1 MGRALIS
8 SLALSLAALGAVG
21 PGAAGA
27 AEPQEPSM
35 TQLNAEIEQVAGL
48 VGNARADIN
57 LVEKQYSQREEP
69 SDEVA
74 RMARY
79 ADAELQH
86 ALENY
91 RGASVLFYD
100 LVADKDF
107 QKSKMYGEA
116 LFYLADSL
124 YQQKD
129 LLGAR
134 LYLRQLLALKG
145 PHYREGL
152 ARYLEIAGRMNEFVG
167 IDEYINQARGLSG
180 GELPP
185 ELSYVYAKWMFRRED
200 LAPEDRVRRAMNTF
214 KALADVQD
222 GALYLQSA
230 YFLGVGHVRLK
241 EYDQAIEV
249 FRKVSSANPRGARE
263 AQVKELANLSLGRV
277 LYEVGKFDEAI
288 DRYQEIPQNSDN
300 FVDALYETA
309 WTYVKKGDF
318 QHARNTVEILLLVSE
333 DSVVE
338 PEARIL
344 QGTLLLKLQKYEDA
358 TESYETVI
366 NRYAPVR
373 DEIDAL
379 LTVNKDPVK
388 YFDDL
393 LSRSEKALEVSS
405 LLPPI
410 ALKWATTRREV
421 GDAVELMNKLSEG
434 RRGVTESQDIAARIL
449 KVLDE
454 RGAEAFPLLQAGV
467 TRADAVDTSLA
478 KAEQALTRLEGVLAS
493 KYLSGDQATEL
504 AKARAEADALKG
516 RIDTLPTSE
525 AEVQARKE
533 RMKARIE
540 ELRAQVFRAGLDAQ
554 SAVAQLTAITKFVD
568 DTRAQ
573 REDAPED
580 ERAFLE
586 RVQNERRAIEATIAD
601 LEKLDLRLM
610 DEGTNAIA
618 AISGEDQ
625 LKKDYAAVLDKQ
637 KNLFRE
643 AKDKLPGDARQA
655 LLRCDVI
662 RADAAAVRERVG
674 AAKAV
679 LRERVAARAEKFRA
693 TIQGEQALLDGYG
706 REVAQVS
713 GSASDLVGRIA
724 FDSFRRVRQQFYDL
738 VLKADVGVVDVA
750 FTRKQDKTVQI
761 QKLSAQKDRELKQ
774 LDEEFKEVLKDVE

>member
-1 MGRALIS
+1 MSLRLAPVLVCALAS
-8 SLALSLAALGAVG
+8 AALGAD
-21 PGAAGA
+21 
-27 AEPQEPSM
+27 QRSM
-35 TQLNAEIEQVAGL
+35 QQLNAEIEQVAGQ
-48 VGNARADIN
+48 VQNARADIN

-69 SDEVA
+69 SDEAA
-74 RMARY
+74 RQARY

-91 RGASVLFYD
+91 AGAATLFYD

-107 QKSKMYGEA
+107 HQSRMYGEA

-124 YQQKD
+124 YQQKNY
-129 LLGAR
+129 LGAR
-134 LYLRQLLALKG
+134 LYLRQLLALRG

-167 IDEYINQARGLSG
+167 IDEYINQARGLAG

-200 LAPEDRVRRAMNTF
+200 LPMEDRVRRAMGTF
-214 KALADVQD
+214 KMLADVDQ

-230 YFLGVGHVRLK
+230 YFLGVGHVKLK
-241 EYDQAIEV
+241 EYDQAIQAFTRV
-249 FRKVSSANPRGARE
+249 AAAKPRGERE
-263 AQVKELANLSLGRV
+263 TQVKELANLSLGRV
-277 LYEVGKFDEAI
+277 LYETGKFSEAI
-288 DRYQEIPQNSDN
+288 DRYQEIPQNSVN

-309 WTYVKKGDF
+309 WTYVKMGEF
-318 QHARNTVEILLLVSE
+318 QRARNTVEILLLVSE

-358 TESYETVI
+358 TESYEQVI

-393 LSRSEKALEVSS
+393 LSRNEKTLDVAS

-410 ALKWATTRREV
+410 ALKWASTRREV
-421 GDAVELMNKLSEG
+421 GDAVEVINQLEAG
-434 RRGVTESQDIAARIL
+434 RRGVGESQDIANRIL

-454 RGAEAFPLLQAGV
+454 RGTEAFPLLQAGV
-467 TRADAVDTSLA
+467 TRADAVDNSVTR
-478 KAEQALTRLEGVLAS
+478 AEQILTRIEGELAAQ
-493 KYLSGDQATEL
+493 YLSGDQAAEL
-504 AKARAEADALKG
+504 AKARAEADALRS
-516 RIDTLPTSE
+516 RIDTLPTTE
-525 AEVQARKE
+525 AEVTARKE
-533 RMKARIE
+533 RMQARIDQ
-540 ELRAQVFRAGLDAQ
+540 LDQQVFRTQLDAQ
-554 SAVAQLTAITKFVD
+554 SLIAQLTAITKFVD

-573 REDAPED
+573 RKDAPED

-586 RVQNERRAIEATIAD
+586 RVQQERKGIDATMAD
-601 LEKLDLRLM
+601 LEALHMKLLEER
-610 DEGTNAIA
+610 TNAVA

-625 LKKDYAAVLDKQ
+625 LKKDYAALLDRQ
-637 KNLFRE
+637 KGIFRQ
-643 AKDKLPGDARQA
+643 AQDKLPGDARQA

-662 RADAAAVRERVG
+662 RADATAVRERVA

-679 LRERVAARAEKFRA
+679 LRERVQRRSEKFRA
-693 TIQGEQALLDGYG
+693 TIQAEQALLEGYG

-713 GSASDLVGRIA
+713 GNARDLVGRIA

-761 QKLSAQKDRELKQ
+761 QKLSAQKDRELKA

>member
-8 SLALSLAALGAVG
+8 SLALCLAALGAVG
-21 PGAAGA
+21 PAAARA

-35 TQLNAEIEQVAGL
+35 TQLSAEIEQVAGL

-249 FRKVSSANPRGARE
+249 FRKVSTANPRGARE

-388 YFDDL
+388 YFEDL
-393 LSRSEKALEVSS
+393 LSRNEKALDVSA
-405 LLPPI
+405 LLPQI
-410 ALKWATTRREV
+410 ALKWASTRREV
-421 GDAVELMNKLSEG
+421 GDAVEVINKLEEG
-434 RRGVTESQDIAARIL
+434 RRGVSESQDIAARIL

-478 KAEQALTRLEGVLAS
+478 KAEQALTRIEGALAS

-533 RMKARIE
+533 RMKARVE

-568 DTRAQ
+568 DTKAQ
-573 REDAPED
+573 RKDAPED

-601 LEKLDLRLM
+601 LEKLDLKLM
-610 DEGTNAIA
+610 EEGTNAIA

-643 AKDKLPGDARQA
+643 AKDRLPGDARQA

-679 LRERVAARAEKFRA
+679 LRDRVAARAEKFRA

-706 REVAQVS
+706 RDVAQVS
-713 GSASDLVGRIA
+713 GNARDLVGRIA

>member
-1 MGRALIS
+1 MGRRLVLI
-8 SLALSLAALGAVG
+8 LLCVAVAPRAAR
-21 PGAAGA
+21 AADR
-27 AEPQEPSM
+27 SM
-35 TQLNAEIEQVAGL
+35 AQLNAEIEQVAGQ
-48 VGNARADIN
+48 VANARADIN

-69 SDEVA
+69 SDEAA
-74 RMARY
+74 RQARY

-91 RGASVLFYD
+91 TGAATLFYD

-107 QKSKMYGEA
+107 HKSRMYGEA

-124 YQQKD
+124 YQQKNY
-129 LLGAR
+129 LGAR

-152 ARYLEIAGRMNEFVG
+152 ARYLEIAGRMNEFAG

-200 LAPEDRVRRAMNTF
+200 LALEDRVRRAMGTF
-214 KALADVQD
+214 KMLADVPD

-230 YFLGVGHVRLK
+230 YFLGVGHVKLK

-249 FRKVSSANPRGARE
+249 FKRVAAARPRGERE

-277 LYEVGKFDEAI
+277 LYETGKYSEAV
-288 DRYQEIPQNSDN
+288 DRYQEIQQNSVN
-300 FVDALYETA
+300 FVDAMYETA
-309 WTYVKKGDF
+309 WTYVKMGELKR
-318 QHARNTVEILLLVSE
+318 ALNTVEILRMVSE
-333 DSVVE
+333 DTVVE

-344 QGTLLLKLQKYEDA
+344 QGTLLVKLQKYEEA
-358 TESYETVI
+358 TENYEQVI
-366 NRYAPVR
+366 NRFAPVR

-393 LSRSEKALEVSS
+393 LSRNDKALDVSA

-410 ALKWATTRREV
+410 ALKWASTRREV
-421 GDAVELMNKLSEG
+421 GDAVEVINQLEAG
-434 RRGVTESQDIAARIL
+434 RRGVGESQDIANRIL

-454 RGAEAFPLLQAGV
+454 RGTEAFPLLQAGV
-467 TRADAVDTSLA
+467 TRADAVDTSVTR
-478 KAEQALTRLEGVLAS
+478 AEQTLTRIEGELAS
-493 KYLSGDQATEL
+493 TYLSADQSAALAT
-504 AKARAEADALKG
+504 AQNDADALRQ
-516 RIDTLPTSE
+516 RIDTLPTTE
-525 AEVQARKE
+525 AEVTARKE
-533 RMKARIE
+533 RMQARIDQ
-540 ELRAQVFRAGLDAQ
+540 LDQQVFRAQLDAQ

-573 REDAPED
+573 RKDAPED
-580 ERAFLE
+580 EKAFLE
-586 RVQNERRAIEATIAD
+586 RVSNEKKALDATMAD
-601 LEKLDLRLM
+601 LEQMHMRLL
-610 DEGTNAIA
+610 EERTNASA

-625 LKKDYAAVLDKQ
+625 LKKDYAAALEKQ
-637 KNLFRE
+637 KNIFRE
-643 AKDKLPGDARQA
+643 AKDRLPGDARQA

-662 RADAAAVRERVG
+662 RADATAVRERV
-674 AAKAV
+674 ASAKAV
-679 LRERVAARAEKFRA
+679 LRERVQRRSEKFRA
-693 TIQGEQALLDGYG
+693 TIQAEQALLEGYG
-706 REVAQVS
+706 RDVAQVS
-713 GSASDLVGRIA
+713 GNARDLVGRIA

-761 QKLSAQKDRELKQ
+761 QKLSAQKDRELKA
-774 LDEEFKEVLKDVE
+774 LDEEFKEVLKDVD

>member
-1 MGRALIS
+1 MSLRLAPLLVCALAS
-8 SLALSLAALGAVG
+8 PALGAD
-21 PGAAGA
+21 
-27 AEPQEPSM
+27 ERSM
-35 TQLNAEIEQVAGL
+35 QQLSAEIEQVAGQ
-48 VGNARADIN
+48 VQNARADIN

-69 SDEVA
+69 SDEAA
-74 RMARY
+74 RQARY

-91 RGASVLFYD
+91 AGAATLFYD

-107 QKSKMYGEA
+107 HQSKMYGEA

-124 YQQKD
+124 YQQKNY
-129 LLGAR
+129 LGAR
-134 LYLRQLLALKG
+134 LYLRQLLALRG

-152 ARYLEIAGRMNEFVG
+152 ARYLEIAGRMNEFLG

-185 ELSYVYAKWMFRRED
+185 ELSYVYGKWMFRRED
-200 LAPEDRVRRAMNTF
+200 LPMEERVRKAMGTF
-214 KALADVQD
+214 KMLADVDQ

-230 YFLGVGHVRLK
+230 YFLGVGHVRLQ
-241 EYDQAIEV
+241 EYEQAIQV
-249 FRKVSSANPRGARE
+249 FTRVAAAKPRGERE

-277 LYEVGKFDEAI
+277 LYETGKFSEAI
-288 DRYQEIPQNSDN
+288 DRYQEIPQSSVN
-300 FVDALYETA
+300 FIDALYETA
-309 WTYVKKGDF
+309 WTYVKMGEY
-318 QHARNTVEILLLVSE
+318 QRARNTVEILLLVSE

-344 QGTLLLKLQKYEDA
+344 QGTLLLKLQKYEEA
-358 TESYETVI
+358 TENYEQVI

-393 LSRSEKALEVSS
+393 LSRNEKTLDVAN

-410 ALKWATTRREV
+410 ALKWASTRREV
-421 GDAVELMNKLSEG
+421 GDAVEVINQLEAG
-434 RRGVTESQDIAARIL
+434 RRGVGESQDIANRIL

-454 RGAEAFPLLQAGV
+454 RGTEAFPLLQAGV
-467 TRADAVDTSLA
+467 TRADAVDNSLTR
-478 KAEQALTRLEGVLAS
+478 AEQTLTRIEGELAAQ
-493 KYLSGDQATEL
+493 YLSGDQAAEL
-504 AKARAEADALKG
+504 QKARQEADALRM
-516 RIDTLPTSE
+516 RIDTLPTTE
-525 AEVQARKE
+525 AEVTARKE
-533 RMKARIE
+533 RMQARIDQ
-540 ELRAQVFRAGLDAQ
+540 LDQQVFRTQLEAQ
-554 SAVAQLTAITKFVD
+554 SLIAQLTAIQKFVD

-573 REDAPED
+573 RKDAPED

-586 RVQNERRAIEATIAD
+586 RVQNERKGIDATMAD
-601 LEKLDLRLM
+601 LEALHMKLLEER
-610 DEGTNAIA
+610 TNAVA

-625 LKKDYAAVLDKQ
+625 LKKDYAALLDKQ
-637 KNLFRE
+637 KGLFRQ
-643 AKDKLPGDARQA
+643 AQDRLPGEARQA

-662 RADAAAVRERVG
+662 RADAQAVRERI
-674 AAKAV
+674 ASAKAV
-679 LRERVAARAEKFRA
+679 LRERVQRRSEKFRA
-693 TIQGEQALLDGYG
+693 TIQAEQALLEGYG

-713 GSASDLVGRIA
+713 GNARDLVGRIA

-761 QKLSAQKDRELKQ
+761 QKLSAQKDRELKA